1 MNDPFGCELPVM
13 NRTLCLWCIVMTVVG
28 ATAVPAVAAEPGWD
42 GMVREFQHYAGAR
55 LVFRRADLPPGPY
68 HDLMVPLT
76 EARRA
81 KAAAICL
88 REAKKYPPGYLG
100 NAGLKALGVFAACV
114 SKTGDGFRPYDAELG
129 GYRYYGT
136 WNGVDGVAA
145 AYYTDGQLALTFH
158 HEVFHHLDAT
168 YQGKTAREHFA
179 SDDPYF
185 QAAVS
190 GRQQRPAPVIAD
202 DDLAALKRLREGYL
216 LRGAVSDYATKS
228 SGEDQAETAR
238 HLMTTLADSLV
249 QAVERPELPG
259 SQRILHVLREYE
271 QAVRSGPGV
280 DWFVDVALGRADEP
294 ADGNRRT
301 GDVNPLLARLRAC
314 AEPGQS
320 GYDGVL
326 NRGEEAR
333 QILEALPHID
343 RTRLPEH
350 QATSIIPLAAAVTHH
365 LIRQRIRPVSQ
376 QRSFSISG
384 HEDENGVNW
393 TLRADVEQFA
403 DDAARLK
410 RIASIDEPQADVLA
424 RTQMKSLRLLACYYD
439 YIASNWTVSSGTRRV
454 FESAR
459 DTIADSLPSRQASL
473 ASALKDTELLELSWR
488 IPPDGE
494 PKLLSAPQPAGRTI
508 DDTRRRTNQYL
519 GNVDGEIDDPVVRTA
534 IRRVQPACV
543 RLAGASGV
551 SVSARGTLLTAA
563 HVPTKRGQRLVAT
576 FPDGSRY
583 WATCTAIDHRLD
595 LAVMKIEGEDDLPFA
610 PVAPK
615 APTIGT
621 PVVVIGQPG
630 SATPGGDAT
639 GYQPFH
645 VSTGRIRGFK
655 PDRLGEQTLGATMH
669 DAWTYWGHSGSPLFN
684 HRGQIVAVH
693 NSWDSNTAMRHAVT
707 HEAIV
712 HFLNESGA
720 DYAVGR

>member
-1 MNDPFGCELPVM
+1 MMNC
-13 NRTLCLWCIVMTVVG
+13 TLGLSCIVVTVAG
-28 ATAVPAVAAEPGWD
+28 AAAVDAGAAEPEWA
-42 GMVREFQHYAGAR
+42 GMVREFQQYSRAR
-55 LVFRRADLPPGPY
+55 LSFRRADLPPGPY
-68 HDLMVPLT
+68 YDVMHPLA

-81 KAAAICL
+81 QAAAICL

-100 NAGLKALGVFAACV
+100 DAGLKAIGVFAACV

-129 GYRYYGT
+129 GYRYYGA

-158 HEVFHHLDAT
+158 HEIFHHLDAT
-168 YQGKTAREHFA
+168 YQGTTAPQHYA
-179 SDDPYF
+179 SDDPHF

-190 GRQQRPAPVIAD
+190 GQERRPAPPIAD

-216 LRGAVSDYATKS
+216 LRGAVSEYAAKTI
-228 SGEDQAETAR
+228 GEDQAETAR
-238 HLMTTLADSLV
+238 HLMSTLADSLV
-249 QAVERPELPG
+249 QAAERPELPG

-271 QAVRSGPGV
+271 QAVKNGPGV
-280 DWFVDVALGRADEP
+280 DWFVNVALGRADEP
-294 ADGNRRT
+294 ADGHRRT
-301 GDVNPLLARLRAC
+301 GDVHSLLAQLRAC

-326 NRGEEAR
+326 HRDEEAR
-333 QILEALPHID
+333 QVLEALPQID
-343 RTRLPEH
+343 HAQLPEH
-350 QATSIIPLAAAVTHH
+350 QAASILPMAAVVTHN
-365 LIRQRIRPVSQ
+365 LMCQRIRPVSQ
-376 QRSFSISG
+376 QGSFAIWG

-403 DDAARLK
+403 EDAARLK
-410 RIASIDEPQADVLA
+410 RIASTYETQADVLA
-424 RTQMKSLRLLACYYD
+424 RTQMKSLRLLAGYYEF
-439 YIASNWTVSSGTRRV
+439 IASNWTVSPGTQRV

-459 DTIADSLPSRQASL
+459 DTIADSLPSGQSSL
-473 ASALKDTELLELSWR
+473 AKALKETELLELSWR
-488 IPPDGE
+488 IPRDGE
-494 PKLLSAPQPAGRTI
+494 PKLLTAPRPAGRTI
-508 DDTRRRTNQYL
+508 QDTRLRVNPYL
-519 GNVDGEIDDPVVRTA
+519 RNVDGEIDDPDVRTA

-551 SVSARGTLLTAA
+551 SVSARGALLTAA
-563 HVPTKRGQRLVAT
+563 HVAASRGQRLVAT

-595 LAVMKIEGEDDLPFA
+595 LAVMTIEGEDDLPFA

-615 APTIGT
+615 APAVGT

-630 SATPGGDAT
+630 SSTPGGDAT

-645 VSTGRIRGFK
+645 VSTGRIRGFQ
-655 PDRLGEQTLGATMH
+655 PNRLGVQTLGAAMH

-684 HRGQIVAVH
+684 HRGQIVAMH
-693 NSWDSNTAMRHAVT
+693 NSWDSNTAMRHAVP